1 MFLVYGLTA
10 IVFFII
16 DLFWLGVVAKGLYDR
31 YIGGLLR
38 DQVNWVAAVLF
49 YVIYIGGIQLF
60 VLVPALQDSSSIL
73 RAALMGGLLG
83 FFAYSTFDLTS
94 LALIRNWPVTVTV
107 IDIIWGTLLT
117 GSTAA
122 VVVWLARTV
131 LKLGQTIRRTT
142 WMNNW
147 NPY

>member
-1 MFLVYGLTA
+1 MKMTLGNILLVYGLTA

-16 DLFWLGVVAKGLYDR
+16 DLFWLGVAAKELYNR
-31 YIGGLLR
+31 HIGGLLR
-38 DQVNWVAAVLF
+38 DQVNWVAAILF
-49 YVIYIGGIQLF
+49 YVVYIGGIQLF

-73 RAALMGGLLG
+73 RTALMGGLLG

-107 IDIIWGTLLT
+107 VDIIWGTLLT
-117 GSTAA
+117 GTTAA

-131 LKLGQTIRRTT
+131 LKLG
-142 WMNNW
+142 
-147 NPY
+147 